1 MKLFDVDFH
10 SVSNTSSS
18 PVDARENTAFDET
31 LTESETRKISSV
43 VSNGKASRDPG
54 LQKSRPP
61 PSITSHDSNLSTRTV
76 RFDDDVDFD
85 FIPDSPNV
93 NDSLKAKFE
102 YSRRRESTI

>member
-1 MKLFDVDFH
+1 M
-10 SVSNTSSS
+10 SNTSSS
-18 PVDARENTAFDET
+18 PVDAIENRACDET

-43 VSNGKASRDPG
+43 VSNGNARRDPG

-85 FIPDSPNV
+85 FIPDSPNL
-93 NDSLKAKFE
+93 NDSLTSKFE
-102 YSRRRESTI
+102 YRRRESTI